1 MDGTLKHI
9 KIKNILKMII
19 FFHQKGLTNRLKCA
33 IIALKQEVTMQIR
46 LNNGGKT
53 SEFECAFKETEIIHF
68 PDGRIEYKLSE
79 DEVNSHFRCCA
90 NLEYQ
95 AKFPG
100 IDAQLLEYYLI
111 FEDNTPYLF
120 IRNKDNNTFVKNE
133 LILTSSEMDIIKKIT
148 K

>member
-1 MDGTLKHI
+1 
-9 KIKNILKMII
+9 
-19 FFHQKGLTNRLKCA
+19 
-33 IIALKQEVTMQIR
+33 MQIR

-95 AKFPG
+95 AEFPG

-120 IRNKDNNTFVKNE
+120 IRNKNDNTFVKNG
-133 LILTSSEMDIIKKIT
+133 LILTSSEMEIIKKIT

>member
-1 MDGTLKHI
+1 
-9 KIKNILKMII
+9 
-19 FFHQKGLTNRLKCA
+19 
-33 IIALKQEVTMQIR
+33 MQIR

-100 IDAQLLEYYLI
+100 IDARLLEHYLV
-111 FEDNTPYLF
+111 FEDDAPVLF
-120 IRNKDNNTFVKNE
+120 IRNKDDNTFVKNE
-133 LILTSSEMDIIKKIT
+133 LTLTSSEMQIIKKIT

>member
-1 MDGTLKHI
+1 
-9 KIKNILKMII
+9 
-19 FFHQKGLTNRLKCA
+19 
-33 IIALKQEVTMQIR
+33 MQIK
-46 LNNGGKT
+46 LKNGGKT

-100 IDAQLLEYYLI
+100 IDVQLLEYYLI